1 MAARSNAAAEA
12 AERELV
18 ITRVFAAP
26 RRLVFKAWTDPGHLV
41 HWLGPQ
47 GFTGTIMKMDVRPG
61 GAYRLHMRGPEGD
74 DHWAQ
79 GVYRAVVEPERLVM
93 TRNWADAEGN
103 PTSPETLLTVTFEE
117 LDGKTKLTLHQAG
130 FESITA
136 RDAHRGGWN
145 SSLDRL
151 AEYVTKA

>member
-1 MAARSNAAAEA
+1 
-12 AERELV
+12 
-18 ITRVFAAP
+18 
-26 RRLVFKAWTDPGHLV
+26 
-41 HWLGPQ
+41 
-47 GFTGTIMKMDVRPG
+47 MKMDVRPG
-61 GAYRLHMRGPEGD
+61 GAYRVHMRGPEGD

>member
-18 ITRVFAAP
+18 ITRVFNAP
-26 RRLVFKAWTDPGHLV
+26 RSFVFKAWTDPEHLV
-41 HWLGPQ
+41 RWLGPQ
-47 GFTGTIMKMDVRPG
+47 GFTGTIVKMDVRPG
-61 GAYRLHMRGPEGD
+61 GTYRVHMRGPEGD

-117 LDGKTKLTLHQAG
+117 HDGKTKLTLHQAG
-130 FESITA
+130 FESVTA

-151 AEYVTKA
+151 AAYLAKA